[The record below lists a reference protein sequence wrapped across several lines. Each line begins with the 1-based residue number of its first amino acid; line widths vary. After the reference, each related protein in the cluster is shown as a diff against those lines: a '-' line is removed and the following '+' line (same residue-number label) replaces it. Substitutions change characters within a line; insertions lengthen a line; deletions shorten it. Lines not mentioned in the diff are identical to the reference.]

1 MSDGNDSGQDKTEE
15 PTDKR
20 KKDSRDE
27 GQVAQSKDLAS
38 VGVLLSVVL
47 AFVFFGPGMSEKM
60 QAVTIKF
67 MTAGPDNAES
77 FTNDPTGLLREG
89 LIAVVDIAGPILGVA
104 MVAGFFLAVCQV
116 GFHWSWKSLTP
127 DIKRFD
133 PIKGLQSKLFSMQA
147 IAEWL
152 KSMGKVVVVGMVSWN
167 ISKNYGAGLM
177 ELAAYDLQGSVAWG
191 CLLIARLVGNIL
203 LFMLLLGVA
212 DYIFQ
217 FYQVRKKMMMTMKE
231 LKDESK
237 EQEGDPHMKAK
248 VRSIMNDASRGRL
261 AADMAEASVVIS
273 NPSHYSVAVKYE
285 VGQPGPPIIVA
296 RGLDNRAQLIKDL
309 ARSHGIPRV
318 ENRPLARALY
328 AQCKVGDAIPGGL
341 YESVAEVL
349 AFVYRLR
356 ASQGYTSTPQPGTG
370 LA

>member
-38 VGVLLSVVL
+38 VGVLLSVML
-47 AFVFFGPGMSEKM
+47 SFVFFGDGMSEKM
-60 QAVTIKF
+60 QIVTIQYL
-67 MTAGPDNAES
+67 TAGADNPES
-77 FTNDPTGLLREG
+77 FVADPTELLASGLF
-89 LIAVVDIAGPILGVA
+89 AVIDVVAPVMIVA
-104 MVAGFFLAVCQV
+104 MVVGFFLAVCQV

-127 DIKRFD
+127 DVKRFD
-133 PIKGLQSKLFSMQA
+133 PIKGLQNKLFSAQA
-147 IAEWL
+147 IAEWF
-152 KSMGKVVVVGMVSWN
+152 KSMGKVVIVAMVSW
-167 ISKNYGAGLM
+167 KMMQKYAPALT
-177 ELAAYDLQGSVAWG
+177 ELADYDLQGSVAWG
-191 CLLIARLVGNIL
+191 SVLIAKLVGYVL
-203 LFMLLLGVA
+203 LFMLIIGIA

-217 FYQVRKKMMMTMKE
+217 YYQTRKKMMMTLKE
-231 LKDESK
+231 LKDETK

-248 VRSIMNDASRGRL
+248 VRSLMNDTSRGRL
-261 AADMAEASVVIS
+261 ASDMAEATVVIS
-273 NPSHYSVAVKYE
+273 NPTHYSVAVKYE
-285 VGQPGPPIIVA
+285 VGQPGPPIIIA
-296 RGLDNRAQLIKDL
+296 RGLDNRAMLIKDI

-356 ASQGYTSTPQPGTG
+356 TSQGYGYERQPGTG